1 MEIVQLGELGLR
13 QAEGRAAEQAVLH
26 LCQNPDALQLVVR
39 VLVTEHAVVEAAAS
53 VAGNEPLG
61 LALAHTP
68 EGGRRETE
76 QAGALSG
83 RASRKAKPT
92 QYIRVHGRGR
102 RVRLVDHDAVGL
114 PYPVVVGMAVNGLQL
129 LDGGHHHLKVVIDR
143 LNLIG
148 TPEPGD
154 GKRPTGPHRTPEV
167 GPGLHRLL
175 TEFVTLCD
183 PHDRADDLPVVMAAD
198 DRLYRHTRLASARRE
213 REQRPLGLISPQ
225 ESLHLADELLL
236 IVVEGRKKRGAG
248 HTDEWI
254 SGFGSGAGERT
265 RES

>member
-13 QAEGRAAEQAVLH
+13 QAEGRAAEQVVLH
-26 LCQNPDALQLVVR
+26 LCQNPDALQLFVWVD
-39 VLVTEHAVVEAAAS
+39 VTEHVAVQAPAS
-53 VAGNEPLG
+53 VPGDEPFG
-61 LALAHTP
+61 LALAHTA

-76 QAGALSG
+76 QAGVLSG
-83 RASRKAKPT
+83 GSPRKAKPT
-92 QYIRVHGRGR
+92 QHVCVHGRGR
-102 RVRLVDHDAVGL
+102 RVCLVDHNTVGL

-129 LDGGHHHLKVVIDR
+129 LDGGHHDLKVVIYR
-143 LNLIG
+143 FNLIG
-148 TPEPGD
+148 APQPGD
-154 GKRPTGPHRTPEV
+154 GERSAGAHRTPEV

-175 TEFVTLCD
+175 TELVTLCD
-183 PHDRADDLPVVMAAD
+183 PHDRADDLPVDIAAD
-198 DRLYRHTRLASARRE
+198 DRLYRYTCLAGARRE

-225 ESLHLADELLL
+225 ESSHLADELLL

-254 SGFGSGAGERT
+254 SGFGSGAGECT